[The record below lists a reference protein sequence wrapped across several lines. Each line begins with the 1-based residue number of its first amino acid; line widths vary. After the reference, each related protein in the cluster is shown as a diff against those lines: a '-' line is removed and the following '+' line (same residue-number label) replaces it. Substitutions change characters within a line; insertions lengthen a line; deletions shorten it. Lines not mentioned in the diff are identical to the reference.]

1 MSKRV
6 IGTPEFEAKQL
17 FNDYINI
24 SHLFEYFY
32 EDASPPDGVSK
43 KDYIEEL
50 RKEFYKLRIEEAKRL
65 LGLPQEIIY
74 YYYEFSDG
82 QVFEGRI
89 GYGTL
94 ERRDKDHRT
103 SCISPVYDY
112 LKRFPDTKPKLL
124 TNDTHYKTEN
134 IIYLYNREKNR
145 FNTKM
150 RIQINPRSL
159 LNLEHICEVLY
170 KLHPSVL
177 DYLVEME
184 RSLGDIFGFIDLKN
198 PSLKEREF
206 LANIA
211 EEVDYSKE
219 PEEPEEPEEP
229 KDLIKIIEEFKKD
242 QESTRFHKLRKYIQL
257 DTDEYIPMKI
267 YVEVEDP
274 VIGRKLKE
282 LVEALEKTRAPEQFY
297 FHKKEVDEDAYFA
310 EGYNLTMNEEQ
321 KKQLKEFMDGKDAK
335 SLEKLLREK
344 KLYP

>member
-1 MSKRV
+1 
-6 IGTPEFEAKQL
+6 
-17 FNDYINI
+17 
-24 SHLFEYFY
+24 
-32 EDASPPDGVSK
+32 
-43 KDYIEEL
+43 
-50 RKEFYKLRIEEAKRL
+50 
-65 LGLPQEIIY
+65 
-74 YYYEFSDG
+74 
-82 QVFEGRI
+82 
-89 GYGTL
+89 
-94 ERRDKDHRT
+94 
-103 SCISPVYDY
+103 
-112 LKRFPDTKPKLL
+112 
-124 TNDTHYKTEN
+124 
-134 IIYLYNREKNR
+134 
-145 FNTKM
+145 M

-159 LNLEHICEVLY
+159 LNLKHICEVLY

-177 DYLVEME
+177 NYLVEME
-184 RSLGDIFGFIDLKN
+184 RSLGDILGFIDCN
-198 PSLKEREF
+198 NMSLEERKF

-297 FHKKEVDEDAYFA
+297 LNKKELDEDAYFA
-310 EGYNLTMNEEQ
+310 EGYGLTMNEEQ
-321 KKQLKEFMDGKDAK
+321 KKQLKEFMDGKDVK
-335 SLEKLLREK
+335 SLEKLLIEK